1 MCIAV
6 SLIRLETEDIAL
18 LLWESAVDTSW
29 FSAVH
34 AVFSS
39 AMMKN
44 FVLTQHRGSA
54 PWLIPSMRGSTTL
67 LNITGAYTF

>member
-6 SLIRLETEDIAL
+6 SVIRLETEDIAL

-44 FVLTQHRGSA
+44 FVWTQHRESA

-67 LNITGAYTF
+67 LNMTVAYAF

>member
-6 SLIRLETEDIAL
+6 PLIRLETEDIAL
-18 LLWESAVDTSW
+18 LLWESAVDTGW

-34 AVFSS
+34 AVCSS

-54 PWLIPSMRGSTTL
+54 PWLIPSMRGFATL
-67 LNITGAYTF
+67 LNMTVAYTL